1 MRLMIF
7 VLLLIQLNNL
17 KNIKTAIILA
27 GGKGTRLKVVVS
39 DVPKPM
45 APIYN
50 RPFLEYLMDYW
61 IDQGVSRFILSVG
74 HLNEVITNHFGNSYR
89 SAQIEYVFE
98 NSPLGT
104 GGAFLLASKDLSEPF
119 LLLNGDTFFEV
130 ELNDLFSFHNN
141 NNSDWTLS
149 LFRSNDLKRYM
160 GVQLSD
166 TGKIIKL
173 KSKTKNNDLL
183 VNGGVYLINPSVI
196 HKLNL
201 QEGVKISLEDHLLPS
216 FHSIGG
222 ALFGNEY
229 TGKFIDI
236 GVPDDYSRA
245 YKILDK

>member
-1 MRLMIF
+1 MRLTKYAIH
-7 VLLLIQLNNL
+7 LIQLNNL
-17 KNIKTAIILA
+17 IDIKTAVILA

-61 IDQGVSRFILSVG
+61 IGQGISRFILSVG
-74 HLNEVITNHFGNSYR
+74 HLNEVITNHFSNSYR
-89 SAQIEYVFE
+89 SAQIEYAFE

-104 GGAFLLASKDLSEPF
+104 GGAFLQASKELNEPF

-130 ELNDLFSFHNN
+130 KLNDLYSFHKQH
-141 NNSDWTLS
+141 NSEWTMS
-149 LFRSNDLKRYM
+149 LFRSYDLDRYM
-160 GVQLSD
+160 GVQLAE
-166 TGKIIKL
+166 TGAIIAL
-173 KSKTKNNDLL
+173 KYKGNAVDLL

-201 QEGVKISLEDHLLPS
+201 QEGVKISLEDQLLPS

-229 TGKFIDI
+229 IGKFIDI

-245 YKILDK
+245 YKILDE

>member
-1 MRLMIF
+1 MIF

-27 GGKGTRLKVVVS
+27 GGKGTRLKEVVS

-45 APIYN
+45 APINN

-74 HLNEVITNHFGNSYR
+74 HLNEVITNHFGDSYR
-89 SAQIEYVFE
+89 SVQIEYAFE

-104 GGAFLLASKDLSEPF
+104 GGAFLLASKDLNEPF

-130 ELNDLFSFHNN
+130 KLNNLYSFHKQH
-141 NNSDWTLS
+141 NSEWTMS
-149 LFRSNDLKRYM
+149 LFRSYDIERYM
-160 GVQLSD
+160 GV
-166 TGKIIKL
+166 KL
-173 KSKTKNNDLL
+173 AENGAIVELKCKDNPVDLL

-201 QEGVKISLEDHLLPS
+201 KEGVKISLENQLLPS
-216 FHSIGG
+216 FRSLGG

-229 TGKFIDI
+229 AGKFIDI

-245 YKILDK
+245 YKILDE